1 MKYRFAVEAI
11 FSKEIEVE
19 AESKD
24 EAYKKADAMI
34 MDVTYTPE
42 DESCFDRELYLL
54 DE

>member
-19 AESKD
+19 AASEE
-24 EAYKKADAMI
+24 EAYEKAYSMI

-42 DESCFDRELYLL
+42 DESCLDRELYLL
-54 DE
+54 G